1 MHIGVIES
9 LPEQLSAGSHVS
21 HIRRSAESGTVALMP
36 PPSLDSGP
44 IRASPDAET
53 PAVPSS
59 ATARPRRRAVIIRM
73 AVSGASAV
81 LSLIFLMWVPH
92 VSPSMS
98 GESTPASALAARVL
112 DAIDVTSVLIA
123 VAVLAVVALIRKL
136 PFGIGVVIAC
146 TTGAVV
152 PRARA
157 REILAASMPSA
168 DLPNGQLVAVASL
181 LGSASMVA
189 STAWRPV
196 ILGLGTVATLA
207 VAAAALIVGSA
218 SVTGIVAGASI
229 VFVWWPACSIVM
241 LYSPDAAA
249 REARNPLDTAAL
261 AVQRK
266 MGRSR

>member
-1 MHIGVIES
+1 
-9 LPEQLSAGSHVS
+9 
-21 HIRRSAESGTVALMP
+21 MP

-44 IRASPDAET
+44 IRASPAAET
-53 PAVPSS
+53 LAAPPGTTS
-59 ATARPRRRAVIIRM
+59 RPRRRAVVARL

-81 LSLIFLMWVPH
+81 LLLIFLMWAPH
-92 VSPSMS
+92 VAPSTS
-98 GESTPASALAARVL
+98 GVSTTASALAAHVL
-112 DAIDVTSVLIA
+112 DAIDVTAVLIA

-146 TTGAVV
+146 TIGAVV
-152 PRARA
+152 TSALA
-157 REILAASMPSA
+157 REILGASMPSA

-181 LGSASMVA
+181 LAAASMVA
-189 STAWRPV
+189 STTWRPV

-218 SVTGIVAGASI
+218 SVTGIVSAASI
-229 VFVWWPACSIVM
+229 VFVWWPVCSIVM
-241 LYSPDAAA
+241 LYSPVAAA

-261 AVQRK
+261 AAQRK